1 MWLLTKLISAFI
13 VVYGCMITF
22 NPVLLP
28 KVIDYFKSGEKLYIA
43 SGIKALFGLIF
54 LMAAGECSIPGV
66 IRIFGIL
73 MLLGGITGFALKKE
87 GLLKFLDWWEKK
99 PEKTLR
105 LVGITTIFLG
115 IVLIIS
121 V

>member
-22 NPVLLP
+22 NPALLP
-28 KVIDYFKSGEKLYIA
+28 KVIEYFKGGEKMYIG

-54 LMAAGECSIPGV
+54 LMAASECSIPGI

-73 MLLGGITGFALKKE
+73 MLLGGVSAFALKKE
-87 GLLKFLDWWEKK
+87 RIFKLFDWWLAK
-99 PEKTLR
+99 PAKTLR
-105 LVGITTIFLG
+105 LVGITTIVVG
-115 IVLIIS
+115 IVMIIS